1 MNENIKRF
9 LFLSLYDNKT
19 NESLIK
25 ESIDIL
31 VETRQ
36 SKNQAIDVLKKA
48 NPEISDDVH
57 RATVEGL
64 NQYDNTEK
72 KVLLPALA
80 KAFIDNNR
88 TDISHL
94 RDVQRLFTTIS

>member
-31 VETRQ
+31 VETQ
-36 SKNQAIDVLKKA
+36 
-48 NPEISDDVH
+48 
-57 RATVEGL
+57 
-64 NQYDNTEK
+64 
-72 KVLLPALA
+72 
-80 KAFIDNNR
+80 
-88 TDISHL
+88 
-94 RDVQRLFTTIS
+94 TI